1 MNWTKTDL
9 PLPNR
14 ISSFFPT
21 TFRLLV
27 ILTLAVFLSEMRN
40 YLHISFF
47 SNIPE
52 HIGILFHILITT
64 SMVFPFLYFFAYR
77 PLLEQITRRE
87 RTQAELEKAWDE
99 MEMQVQDRTAELL
112 AANQALHTEI
122 DERRRV
128 QKMLTLQTAA
138 VEAAANGI
146 VILDC
151 EGTIE
156 WCNQAFTQMS
166 GYTSDEVI
174 GQKLNILHSGQHRE
188 ELFEEMWQT
197 ILSGQVWHGETI
209 NKRKDNTIYFEEQT
223 ITPVCNENGKISHFI
238 SIKQDIT
245 SRKEAEADLE
255 KSYIDLQQLTQAE
268 HYQRQLAES
277 LVQATLAFAN
287 SLNPDEVLDH
297 ILEQLHK
304 VIPCTASAIFLM
316 ERNMIHMV
324 RHRGVKERIPG
335 IVRLESGIPLDQL
348 PQSQRAVTSRHP
360 VLASAADLEDEWSIL
375 PGLEWIRSAITAP
388 LLAKDEVLG
397 VLVLVSEKDDH
408 FQNGQLELIQ
418 AFAAHAVL
426 AIQNARIFDELLQSR
441 EHLKGLTRR
450 LVEVQEAERRTIS
463 RELHDE
469 AGQALTSIKL
479 GLNLLEREVGDPLA
493 VHERLTEME
502 KLTDQVMENLHN
514 LAIDLR
520 PASLEY
526 LGLINALQQYL
537 SSIKK
542 NNDIKVEFESLGID
556 KRLPIEIEI
565 TLYRIVQEAVTNILR
580 HARASLVDVLV
591 ERRDKKLVAIIEDN
605 GVGFNPAIYRRTGH
619 LGLFGMRERAEMFG
633 GRLVIESKPGS
644 GTTVFVE
651 IPYDD

>member
-1 MNWTKTDL
+1 MSTTNPNPSPGNKT
-9 PLPNR
+9 
-14 ISSFFPT
+14 SSLFPT
-21 TFRLLV
+21 TLRLLL

-40 YLHISFF
+40 YLHIPYFTEL
-47 SNIPE
+47 PE
-52 HIGILFHILITT
+52 HTDILIHILVTT
-64 SMVFPFLYFFAYR
+64 AMVFPFLYFFAYR
-77 PLLEQITRRE
+77 PMQEQINERE
-87 RTQAELEKAWDE
+87 RTQAELKKAHDE
-99 MEMQVQDRTAELL
+99 MEMQVEDRTAELL
-112 AANQALHTEI
+112 AANQALHAEI

-146 VILDC
+146 VILDY

-156 WCNQAFTQMS
+156 WCNPAFTQMT
-166 GYTSDEVI
+166 GYASDEVI
-174 GQKLNILHSGQHRE
+174 GQNLNILYSGQLRE
-188 ELFEEMWQT
+188 EFFEEVWQKVF
-197 ILSGQVWHGETI
+197 SGQVWHGEMI

-223 ITPVCNENGKISHFI
+223 ITPVCNDKGKISHFI

-255 KSYIDLQQLTQAE
+255 KSYKDLQQLTQAE
-268 HYQRQLAES
+268 HHQRQLAES

-297 ILEQLHK
+297 ILEQLHR
-304 VIPCTASAIFLM
+304 VIPCTASAIFLL
-316 ERNMIHMV
+316 ENNMIHMV
-324 RHRGVKERIPG
+324 RHRGVKERVPG
-335 IVRLESGIPLDQL
+335 ILRLESGIQLGLL
-348 PQSQRAVTSRHP
+348 PQSQRAVTSRRP

-375 PGLEWIRSAITAP
+375 PGLEWIRSAIAAP
-388 LLAKDEVLG
+388 LLAKGDILG
-397 VLVLVSEKDDH
+397 VLILVSEKDDH
-408 FQNGQLELIQ
+408 FQNEQLELIQ

-426 AIQNARIFDELLQSR
+426 AIQNARIFDELLHSR
-441 EHLKGLTRR
+441 EHLQGLTRR

-479 GLNLLEREVGDPLA
+479 GLNLLEREMEDPLA

-526 LGLINALQQYL
+526 LGLVNALQQYL
-537 SSIKK
+537 STIKK
-542 NNDIKVEFESLGID
+542 NNNVKVEFESVGID

-580 HARASLVDVLV
+580 HAHASLVDVLV

-633 GRLVIESKPGS
+633 GHLVIESKPGS